1 MYGQDIQQSLMS
13 YSRLLSNIDYLI
25 DGKFEEDKK
34 DVRLRL
40 RGSSNQR
47 IWHILHKEKENH
59 LFEVTEEKGWRE

>member
-1 MYGQDIQQSLMS
+1 MKYKSLELS
-13 YSRLLSNIDYLI
+13 YIDYLI

-40 RGSSNQR
+40 RGSSNQK

-59 LFEVTEEKGWRE
+59 LFEVTEEKGGESNSQV